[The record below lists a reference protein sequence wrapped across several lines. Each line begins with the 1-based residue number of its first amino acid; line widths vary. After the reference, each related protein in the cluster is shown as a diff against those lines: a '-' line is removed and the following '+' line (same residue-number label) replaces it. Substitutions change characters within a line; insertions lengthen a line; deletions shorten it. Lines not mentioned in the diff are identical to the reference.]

1 MSGRTEELIA
11 SLASDARPVGRLMA
25 PAARAAIWLALLLA
39 IGAAIVV
46 LWADIPEVLRRNAGI
61 RPMLAWTAC
70 LLTGISA
77 IVAAAFLATP
87 DRSRRWALAPLPFL
101 IGWLALSGIGCL
113 GLEPEPQG
121 DSGMCF
127 AFVMLAG
134 LPTTTFLLW
143 RLQRGRPLDAW
154 LTMGMGALGAAGL
167 AAALLQFFHPFP
179 ITLMDLGVHLAA
191 VALIVAGG
199 GLAGRILGRR

>member
-1 MSGRTEELIA
+1 
-11 SLASDARPVGRLMA
+11 
-25 PAARAAIWLALLLA
+25 
-39 IGAAIVV
+39 
-46 LWADIPEVLRRNAGI
+46 
-61 RPMLAWTAC
+61 
-70 LLTGISA
+70 
-77 IVAAAFLATP
+77 
-87 DRSRRWALAPLPFL
+87 
-101 IGWLALSGIGCL
+101 
-113 GLEPEPQG
+113 
-121 DSGMCF
+121 MCF